1 MPVITPDQMR
11 YWTDGQRDRAMNWCR
26 ANRIDPDDVSAT
38 RAIEIG
44 EGAIAYHRYV
54 RNEQGKIQRHPTQAN
69 EVWTE
74 PEIARYLVEL
84 PDGL

>member
-1 MPVITPDQMR
+1 MPTITPEQI
-11 YWTDGQRDRAMNWCR
+11 YTWTDEQRRRASDWAS
-26 ANRIDPDDVSAT
+26 ANGLNPNDVAV
-38 RAIEIG
+38 AKGIEIG
-44 EGAIAYHRYV
+44 EGAIAYHRLV
-54 RNEQGKIQRHPTQAN
+54 RNEYGKILRRPDSAD

>member
-1 MPVITPDQMR
+1 MPTITPEQI
-11 YWTDGQRDRAMNWCR
+11 YTWTDGQRDRAMNWCR
-26 ANRIDPDDVSAT
+26 ANRINPDDV
-38 RAIEIG
+38 RAGGGIEIG
-44 EGAIAYHRYV
+44 EGAILYQRFV
-54 RNEQGKIQRHPTQAN
+54 RNERGRVQLRPGSAD